1 MFLGGYF
8 GAYLG
13 RYFIVYLG
21 GYFCGYLESTPASLS
36 VYLPNDP
43 PANLIEDEREDTFL
57 SLEVYR
63 NCTTAELQ
71 KRADRADQSVL
82 FFLAGANFWEKHAK
96 NC

>member
-8 GAYLG
+8 GANLG

-57 SLEVYR
+57 SQEVYR
-63 NCTTAELQ
+63 NCTTVCFR
-71 KRADRADQSVL
+71 K
-82 FFLAGANFWEKHAK
+82 
-96 NC
+96 